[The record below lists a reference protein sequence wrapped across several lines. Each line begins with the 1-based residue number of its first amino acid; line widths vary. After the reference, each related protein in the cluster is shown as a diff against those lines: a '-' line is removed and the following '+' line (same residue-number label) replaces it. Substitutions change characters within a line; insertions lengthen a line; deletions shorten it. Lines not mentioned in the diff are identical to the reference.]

1 MVQYCWLAWIL
12 LHAKKERRDRMP
24 ILLPED
30 YEYKLPKMY
39 TVHQHFPDDCLEN
52 PEEVLKNSLSREEIR
67 ILVKPGMKIAV
78 AVGSRGITGISRIV
92 KITVEYLKEL
102 GASPFIISAMG
113 SHGGGTK
120 EGQREVLAGY
130 GITEEAMGVPVVTD
144 TDTVD
149 LGTGKGGRHVWFDS
163 AAYHAD
169 LIVPINRVKLH
180 TDFVGELQSGLCKML
195 VIGLGNQKGC
205 SAAHETDFQ
214 EFSDMLEQ
222 NAGLILEKAP
232 VGFGVAIME
241 NAFDQTCLLEA
252 IPASRMIAREKELGK
267 QCVKRMPYIQVKKAD
282 VVIVEEI
289 GKDVSGAGF
298 DPNILGRSTVRN
310 KYLLPIPEFQRMVL
324 LDVTEAS
331 HGNAIGVGLFDV
343 ITEKVFSK
351 MDRKATYANAIA
363 CKCILDAR
371 IPMIAKDEEEAVR
384 IAVKSCR
391 NLDMEKLRIIRIK
404 NTLQLEEIQVSE
416 AIYRDEFARRAE

>member
-1 MVQYCWLAWIL
+1 
-12 LHAKKERRDRMP
+12 MP
-24 ILLPED
+24 VLLPED
-30 YEYKLPKMY
+30 YKYKLPKMY
-39 TVHQHFPDDCLEN
+39 TVRQNFPDEHLEN
-52 PEEVLKNSLSREEIR
+52 PEKILKESLDREEIR
-67 ILVKPGMKIAV
+67 SLVKPGMKTAV
-78 AVGSRGITGISRIV
+78 AVGSRGITGISQIV
-92 KITVEYLKEL
+92 KITVDFLKEL
-102 GASPFIISAMG
+102 GASPFIVSAMG

-149 LGTGKGGRHVWFDS
+149 LGVNEDGNHIWFDR
-163 AAYHAD
+163 AAYESD
-169 LIVPINRVKLH
+169 LIIPINRVKLH

-205 SAAHETDFQ
+205 SAAHETDF
-214 EFSDMLEQ
+214 EKFSVMLEKS
-222 NAGLILEKAP
+222 AARIIEKAP

-252 IPASRMIAREKELGK
+252 IPAVHMIAREKELVK

-282 VVIVEEI
+282 IVIVEEI

-298 DPNILGRSTVRN
+298 DPNILGRSTVRS
-310 KYLLPIPEFQRMVL
+310 KYLLPIPEFQRMIL
-324 LDVTEAS
+324 LDVTDAS
-331 HGNAIGVGLFDV
+331 HGNAIGVGWFDV
-343 ITEKVFSK
+343 ITEKVFAK
-351 MDRKATYANAIA
+351 MDREATYANALA

-371 IPMIAKDEEEAVR
+371 IPMIAKNEEEAVR

-391 NLDMEKLRIIRIK
+391 NPDIQNLRIIRIK
-404 NTLQLEEIQVSE
+404 NTLKLDEIQVSE
-416 AIYRDEFARRAE
+416 AIYRDEFS

>member
-1 MVQYCWLAWIL
+1 
-12 LHAKKERRDRMP
+12 MP

-39 TVHQHFPDDCLEN
+39 TVHQQFSHDHLEN
-52 PEEVLKNSLSREEIR
+52 PEMVLKESLAREEIR
-67 ILVKPGMKIAV
+67 SLIKTGMKVAV
-78 AVGSRGITGISRIV
+78 AVGSRGITGISQIV

-102 GASPFIISAMG
+102 GASPFIVSAMG

-120 EGQREVLAGY
+120 EGQKEVLASY
-130 GITEEAMGVPVVTD
+130 GITEEAMKVPVVTD

-149 LGTGKGGRHVWFDS
+149 LGVRKNGKHVWFDS

-205 SAAHETDFQ
+205 SAAHETDFE
-214 EFSDMLEQ
+214 EFSEMLEES
-222 NAGLILEKAP
+222 AALIIEKAP

-241 NAFDQTCLLEA
+241 NAFDETCLLEA
-252 IPASRMIAREKELGK
+252 IPAVKMIAREKELVK
-267 QCVKRMPYIQVKKAD
+267 QCVSRMPYIQVKKAD
-282 VVIVEEI
+282 IVIVEEI

-310 KYLLPIPEFQRMVL
+310 EYLLPVPKFQRMVL
-324 LDVTEAS
+324 LDVTDAS
-331 HGNAIGVGLFDV
+331 HGNAIGIGLFDV
-343 ITEKVFSK
+343 ITQKAFEK
-351 MDRKATYANAIA
+351 MDREATYANALA

-371 IPMIAKDEEEAVR
+371 IPMVAKDEEEAVR

-391 NLDMEKLRIIRIK
+391 GLDLENLRIIRIK
-404 NTLQLEEIQVSE
+404 NTLNLEEIQVSE
-416 AIYRDEFARRAE
+416 AIYKEEKGEK

>member
-1 MVQYCWLAWIL
+1 
-12 LHAKKERRDRMP
+12 MP
-24 ILLPED
+24 VLLPED
-30 YEYKLPKMY
+30 YKYKLPKMY
-39 TVHQHFPDDCLEN
+39 TVRQNFPDEHLEN
-52 PEEVLKNSLSREEIR
+52 PEKILKESLDREEIR
-67 ILVKPGMKIAV
+67 SLVKPGMKTAV
-78 AVGSRGITGISRIV
+78 AVGSRGITGISQIV
-92 KITVEYLKEL
+92 KITVDFLKEL
-102 GASPFIISAMG
+102 GASPFIVSAMG

-149 LGTGKGGRHVWFDS
+149 LGVNEDGNHVWFDR
-163 AAYHAD
+163 AAYESD
-169 LIVPINRVKLH
+169 LIIPINRVKLH

-205 SAAHETDFQ
+205 SAAHETDF
-214 EFSDMLEQ
+214 EKFSVMLEKS
-222 NAGLILEKAP
+222 AARIIEKAP

-252 IPASRMIAREKELGK
+252 IPAVHMIAREKELVK

-282 VVIVEEI
+282 IVIVEEI

-298 DPNILGRSTVRN
+298 DPNILGRSTVRS
-310 KYLLPIPEFQRMVL
+310 KYLLPIPEFQRMIL
-324 LDVTEAS
+324 LDVTDAS
-331 HGNAIGVGLFDV
+331 HGNAIGVGWFDV
-343 ITEKVFSK
+343 ITEKVFAK
-351 MDRKATYANAIA
+351 MDREATYANALA

-371 IPMIAKDEEEAVR
+371 IPMIAKNEEEAVR

-391 NLDMEKLRIIRIK
+391 NPDIQNLRIIRIK
-404 NTLQLEEIQVSE
+404 NTLKLDEIQVSE
-416 AIYRDEFARRAE
+416 AIYRDEFS

>member
-1 MVQYCWLAWIL
+1 
-12 LHAKKERRDRMP
+12 MP

-39 TVHQHFPDDCLEN
+39 TVHQEFSHDCLEN
-52 PEEVLKNSLSREEIR
+52 PEVVLKESLAREEIR
-67 ILVKPGMKIAV
+67 SLVKPGMKVAV
-78 AVGSRGITGISRIV
+78 AVGSRGITGIFQIV

-102 GASPFIISAMG
+102 GASPFIVSAMG

-130 GITEEAMGVPVVTD
+130 GITEEAMEVPVVTD

-149 LGTGKGGRHVWFDS
+149 LGVRKNGKHVWFDC

-205 SAAHETDFQ
+205 SAAHETDF
-214 EFSDMLEQ
+214 EKFSEMLEES
-222 NAGLILEKAP
+222 ASLIIKKAP
-232 VGFGVAIME
+232 IGFGIAIME
-241 NAFDQTCLLEA
+241 NAFDETCLLEA
-252 IPASRMIAREKELGK
+252 IPAAKMIAREKELVK
-267 QCVKRMPYIQVKKAD
+267 QCVSRMPYIQVKKAD
-282 VVIVEEI
+282 IVIVEEI

-310 KYLLPIPEFQRMVL
+310 EYLLPIPQFQRMVL
-324 LDVTEAS
+324 LDVTDAS
-331 HGNAIGVGLFDV
+331 HGNAIGIGLFDV
-343 ITEKVFSK
+343 ITQKAFEK
-351 MDRKATYANAIA
+351 MDREATYANALA

-371 IPMIAKDEEEAVR
+371 IPMVAKDEEEAVR

-391 NLDMEKLRIIRIK
+391 GLDLENLRIIRIK
-404 NTLQLEEIQVSE
+404 NTLSLEEIQVSE
-416 AIYRDEFARRAE
+416 AIYKEEKGEK

>member
-1 MVQYCWLAWIL
+1 
-12 LHAKKERRDRMP
+12 MP
-24 ILLPED
+24 VLLPED
-30 YEYKLPKMY
+30 YKYKLPKMY
-39 TVHQHFPDDCLEN
+39 TVRQNFPDEHLEN
-52 PEEVLKNSLSREEIR
+52 PEKILKESLDREEIR
-67 ILVKPGMKIAV
+67 SLVKPGMKTAV
-78 AVGSRGITGISRIV
+78 AVGSRGITGISQIV
-92 KITVEYLKEL
+92 KITVDFLKEL
-102 GASPFIISAMG
+102 GASPFIVSAMG

-149 LGTGKGGRHVWFDS
+149 LGVNEDGNHVWFDR
-163 AAYHAD
+163 AAYESD
-169 LIVPINRVKLH
+169 LIIPINRVKLH

-205 SAAHETDFQ
+205 SAAHETDF
-214 EFSDMLEQ
+214 EKFSVMLEKS
-222 NAGLILEKAP
+222 AARIIEKAP

-252 IPASRMIAREKELGK
+252 IPAVHMIAREKELVK

-282 VVIVEEI
+282 IVIVEEI

-298 DPNILGRSTVRN
+298 DPNILGRSTVRS
-310 KYLLPIPEFQRMVL
+310 KYLLPIPEFQRMIL
-324 LDVTEAS
+324 LDVTDAS

-343 ITEKVFSK
+343 ITEKVFAK
-351 MDRKATYANAIA
+351 MDREATYANALA

-371 IPMIAKDEEEAVR
+371 IPMIAKNEEEAVR

-391 NLDMEKLRIIRIK
+391 NPDIQNLRIIRIK
-404 NTLQLEEIQVSE
+404 NTLKLDEIQVSE
-416 AIYRDEFARRAE
+416 AIYRDEFS

>member
-1 MVQYCWLAWIL
+1 
-12 LHAKKERRDRMP
+12 MP
-24 ILLPED
+24 VLLPED
-30 YEYKLPKMY
+30 YKYKLPKMY
-39 TVHQHFPDDCLEN
+39 TVRQNFPDEHLEN
-52 PEEVLKNSLSREEIR
+52 PEKILKESLDREEIR
-67 ILVKPGMKIAV
+67 SLVKPGMKTAV
-78 AVGSRGITGISRIV
+78 AVGSRGITGISQIV
-92 KITVEYLKEL
+92 KITVDFLKEL
-102 GASPFIISAMG
+102 GASPFIVSAMG

-149 LGTGKGGRHVWFDS
+149 LGVNEDGNHVWFDR
-163 AAYHAD
+163 AAYESD
-169 LIVPINRVKLH
+169 LIIPINRVKLH

-205 SAAHETDFQ
+205 SAAHETDF
-214 EFSDMLEQ
+214 EKFSVMLEKS
-222 NAGLILEKAP
+222 AARIIEKAP

-252 IPASRMIAREKELGK
+252 IPAVHMIAREKELVK
-267 QCVKRMPYIQVKKAD
+267 QCVERMPYIQVKKAD
-282 VVIVEEI
+282 IVIVEEI

-298 DPNILGRSTVRN
+298 DPNILGRSTVRS
-310 KYLLPIPEFQRMVL
+310 KYLLPIPEFQRMIL
-324 LDVTEAS
+324 LDVTDAS

-343 ITEKVFSK
+343 ITEKVFAK
-351 MDRKATYANAIA
+351 MDREATYANALA

-371 IPMIAKDEEEAVR
+371 IPMIAKNEEEAVR

-391 NLDMEKLRIIRIK
+391 NPDIQNLRIIRIK
-404 NTLQLEEIQVSE
+404 NTLKLDEIQVSE
-416 AIYRDEFARRAE
+416 AIYRDEFS

>member
-1 MVQYCWLAWIL
+1 
-12 LHAKKERRDRMP
+12 MP

-39 TVHQHFPDDCLEN
+39 TLHQKFSHDHLEN
-52 PEEVLKNSLSREEIR
+52 PEAVLKESLARGEIR
-67 ILVKPGMKIAV
+67 SLVKPGMKVAV
-78 AVGSRGITGISRIV
+78 AVGSRGITGISQIV

-102 GASPFIISAMG
+102 GASPFIVSAMG

-130 GITEEAMGVPVVTD
+130 GITEEAMEVPVVTD

-149 LGTGKGGRHVWFDS
+149 LGARKNGKHVWFDS

-169 LIVPINRVKLH
+169 LIVLINRVKLH

-205 SAAHETDFQ
+205 SAAHETDF
-214 EFSDMLEQ
+214 EKFSEMLEES
-222 NAGLILEKAP
+222 ASLIIEKAP
-232 VGFGVAIME
+232 VGFGIAIME
-241 NAFDQTCLLEA
+241 NAFDETCLLEA
-252 IPASRMIAREKELGK
+252 IPAAKMIAREKELVK
-267 QCVKRMPYIQVKKAD
+267 QCVSRMPYIQVKKAD
-282 VVIVEEI
+282 IVIVEEI

-310 KYLLPIPEFQRMVL
+310 EYLLPVPQFQRMVL

-331 HGNAIGVGLFDV
+331 HGNAIGIGLFDV
-343 ITEKVFSK
+343 ITQKAFEK
-351 MDRKATYANAIA
+351 MDREATYANALA

-371 IPMIAKDEEEAVR
+371 IPMVAKDEEKAVR

-391 NLDMEKLRIIRIK
+391 GLDLENLRIIRIK
-404 NTLQLEEIQVSE
+404 NTLNLEEIQVSE
-416 AIYRDEFARRAE
+416 AIYKEEKGEK

>member
-1 MVQYCWLAWIL
+1 
-12 LHAKKERRDRMP
+12 MP

-39 TVHQHFPDDCLEN
+39 PVHQHFSHDHLEN
-52 PEEVLKNSLSREEIR
+52 PQKVLRESLAREEIR
-67 ILVKPGMKIAV
+67 SLVKPGMKAAV
-78 AVGSRGITGISRIV
+78 AVGSRGITGISKIV

-102 GASPFIISAMG
+102 GADPFIVSAMG

-120 EGQREVLAGY
+120 EGQRQVLTGY

-149 LGTGKGGRHVWFDS
+149 LGARKNGKHVWFDR

-205 SAAHETDFQ
+205 SAAHETDFE
-214 EFSDMLEQ
+214 EFSNMLEES
-222 NAGLILEKAP
+222 AGLILEKAP

-241 NAFDQTCLLEA
+241 NAFDETCLLEA
-252 IPASRMIAREKELGK
+252 IPASKIITREKELVK
-267 QCVKRMPYIQVKKAD
+267 QCVSRMPYIQVKKAD
-282 VVIVEEI
+282 IVIVEEI

-324 LDVTEAS
+324 LDVTDAS
-331 HGNAIGVGLFDV
+331 HGNAIGIGLFDV
-343 ITEKVFSK
+343 VTQRAFDK
-351 MDRKATYANAIA
+351 MDREATYANAIA

-371 IPMIAKDEEEAVR
+371 IPMTAKDEEEAVR

-391 NLDMEKLRIIRIK
+391 GLDLENLRIIRIK
-404 NTLQLEEIQVSE
+404 NTLDLEEIQVSE
-416 AIYRDEFARRAE
+416 AIYRDEEEKACQIQSCR

>member
-1 MVQYCWLAWIL
+1 
-12 LHAKKERRDRMP
+12 MP
-24 ILLPED
+24 VLLPED
-30 YEYKLPKMY
+30 YKYKLPKMY
-39 TVHQHFPDDCLEN
+39 TVRQNFPDEHLEN
-52 PEEVLKNSLSREEIR
+52 PEKILRESLDREEIR
-67 ILVKPGMKIAV
+67 SLVKPGMKTAV
-78 AVGSRGITGISRIV
+78 AVGSRGITGISQIV
-92 KITVEYLKEL
+92 KITVDFLKEL
-102 GASPFIISAMG
+102 GVSPFIVSAMG

-149 LGTGKGGRHVWFDS
+149 LGVNEDGNHVWFDR
-163 AAYHAD
+163 AAYESD
-169 LIVPINRVKLH
+169 LIIPINRVKLH

-205 SAAHETDFQ
+205 SAAHETDF
-214 EFSDMLEQ
+214 EKFSVMLEKS
-222 NAGLILEKAP
+222 AARIIEKAP

-252 IPASRMIAREKELGK
+252 IPAVHMIAREKELVK
-267 QCVKRMPYIQVKKAD
+267 QCVERMPYIQVKKAD
-282 VVIVEEI
+282 IVIVEEI

-298 DPNILGRSTVRN
+298 DPNILGRSTVRS
-310 KYLLPIPEFQRMVL
+310 KYLLPIPEFQRMIL
-324 LDVTEAS
+324 LDVTDAS

-343 ITEKVFSK
+343 ITEKVFAK
-351 MDRKATYANAIA
+351 MDREATYANALA

-371 IPMIAKDEEEAVR
+371 IPMIAKNEEEAVR

-391 NLDMEKLRIIRIK
+391 NPDIQNLRIIRIK
-404 NTLQLEEIQVSE
+404 NTLKLDEIQVSE
-416 AIYRDEFARRAE
+416 AIYRDEFL

>member
-1 MVQYCWLAWIL
+1 
-12 LHAKKERRDRMP
+12 MP
-24 ILLPED
+24 VLLPED
-30 YEYKLPKMY
+30 YKYKLPKMY
-39 TVHQHFPDDCLEN
+39 TVRQNFPDEHLEN
-52 PEEVLKNSLSREEIR
+52 PEKILKESLDREEIR
-67 ILVKPGMKIAV
+67 SLVKPGMKTAV
-78 AVGSRGITGISRIV
+78 AVGSRGITGISQIV
-92 KITVEYLKEL
+92 KITVDFLKEL
-102 GASPFIISAMG
+102 GASPFIVSAMG

-149 LGTGKGGRHVWFDS
+149 LGVNEDGNHIWFDR
-163 AAYHAD
+163 AAYESD
-169 LIVPINRVKLH
+169 LIIPINRVKLH

-205 SAAHETDFQ
+205 SAAHETDF
-214 EFSDMLEQ
+214 EKFSVMLEKS
-222 NAGLILEKAP
+222 AARIIEKAP

-252 IPASRMIAREKELGK
+252 IPAVHMIAREKELVK
-267 QCVKRMPYIQVKKAD
+267 QCVKRMPYIQVKKAEI
-282 VVIVEEI
+282 VIVEEI

-298 DPNILGRSTVRN
+298 DPNILGRSTVRS
-310 KYLLPIPEFQRMVL
+310 KYLLPIPEFQRMIL
-324 LDVTEAS
+324 LDVTDAS

-343 ITEKVFSK
+343 ITEKVFAK
-351 MDRKATYANAIA
+351 MDREATYANALA

-371 IPMIAKDEEEAVR
+371 IPMIAKNEEEAVR

-391 NLDMEKLRIIRIK
+391 NPDIQNLRIIRIK
-404 NTLQLEEIQVSE
+404 NTLKLDEIQVSE
-416 AIYRDEFARRAE
+416 AIYRDEFS

>member
-1 MVQYCWLAWIL
+1 
-12 LHAKKERRDRMP
+12 MP
-24 ILLPED
+24 VLLPED
-30 YEYKLPKMY
+30 YKYKLPKMY
-39 TVHQHFPDDCLEN
+39 TVRQNFPDEHLEN
-52 PEEVLKNSLSREEIR
+52 PEKILKESLDREEIR
-67 ILVKPGMKIAV
+67 SLVKPGMKTAV
-78 AVGSRGITGISRIV
+78 AVGSRGITGISQIV
-92 KITVEYLKEL
+92 KITVDFLKEL
-102 GASPFIISAMG
+102 GASPFIVSAMG

-149 LGTGKGGRHVWFDS
+149 LGVNEDGNHIWFDR
-163 AAYHAD
+163 AAYESD
-169 LIVPINRVKLH
+169 LIIPINRVKLH

-205 SAAHETDFQ
+205 SAAHETDF
-214 EFSDMLEQ
+214 EKFSVMLEKS
-222 NAGLILEKAP
+222 AARIIEKAP

-252 IPASRMIAREKELGK
+252 IPAVHMIAREKELVK

-282 VVIVEEI
+282 IVIVEEI

-298 DPNILGRSTVRN
+298 DPNILGRSTVRS
-310 KYLLPIPEFQRMVL
+310 KYLLPIPEFQRMIL
-324 LDVTEAS
+324 LDVTDAS

-343 ITEKVFSK
+343 ITEKVFAK
-351 MDRKATYANAIA
+351 MDREATYANALA

-371 IPMIAKDEEEAVR
+371 IPMIAKNEEEAVR

-391 NLDMEKLRIIRIK
+391 NPDIQNLRIIRIK
-404 NTLQLEEIQVSE
+404 NTLKLDEIQVSE
-416 AIYRDEFARRAE
+416 AIYRDEFL

>member
-1 MVQYCWLAWIL
+1 
-12 LHAKKERRDRMP
+12 MP
-24 ILLPED
+24 VLLPED
-30 YEYKLPKMY
+30 YKYKLPKMY
-39 TVHQHFPDDCLEN
+39 TVRQNFPDEHLEN
-52 PEEVLKNSLSREEIR
+52 PEKILRESLDREEIR
-67 ILVKPGMKIAV
+67 SLVKPGMKTAV
-78 AVGSRGITGISRIV
+78 AVGSRGITGISQIV
-92 KITVEYLKEL
+92 KITVDFLKEL
-102 GASPFIISAMG
+102 GVSPFIVSAMG

-149 LGTGKGGRHVWFDS
+149 LGVNEDGNHVWFDR
-163 AAYHAD
+163 AAYESD
-169 LIVPINRVKLH
+169 LIIPINRVKLH

-205 SAAHETDFQ
+205 SAAHETDF
-214 EFSDMLEQ
+214 EKFSVMLEKS
-222 NAGLILEKAP
+222 AARIIEKAP

-252 IPASRMIAREKELGK
+252 IPAVHMIDREKELVK
-267 QCVKRMPYIQVKKAD
+267 QCVERMPYIQVKKAD
-282 VVIVEEI
+282 IVIVEEI

-298 DPNILGRSTVRN
+298 DPNILGRSTVRS
-310 KYLLPIPEFQRMVL
+310 KYLLPIPEFQRMIL
-324 LDVTEAS
+324 LDVTDAS

-343 ITEKVFSK
+343 ITEKVFAK
-351 MDRKATYANAIA
+351 MDREATYANALA

-371 IPMIAKDEEEAVR
+371 IPMIAKNEEEAVR

-391 NLDMEKLRIIRIK
+391 NPDIQNLRIIRIK
-404 NTLQLEEIQVSE
+404 NTLKLDEIQVSE
-416 AIYRDEFARRAE
+416 AIYRDEFL

>member
-1 MVQYCWLAWIL
+1 
-12 LHAKKERRDRMP
+12 MP
-24 ILLPED
+24 VLLPED
-30 YEYKLPKMY
+30 YKYKLPKMY
-39 TVHQHFPDDCLEN
+39 TVHQNFPDDHLEN
-52 PEEVLKNSLSREEIR
+52 PEKILKESLAREEICS
-67 ILVKPGMKIAV
+67 LVKPGMKTAV
-78 AVGSRGITGISRIV
+78 AVGSRGITGISQIV
-92 KITVEYLKEL
+92 KITVDFLKEL
-102 GASPFIISAMG
+102 GASPFIVSAMG

-149 LGTGKGGRHVWFDS
+149 LGVNEDGNHVWFDR
-163 AAYHAD
+163 AAYESD
-169 LIVPINRVKLH
+169 LIIPINRVKLH

-205 SAAHETDFQ
+205 SAAHETDF
-214 EFSDMLEQ
+214 EKFSVMLEKS
-222 NAGLILEKAP
+222 AARIIEKAP

-252 IPASRMIAREKELGK
+252 IPAVHMIDREKELVK

-282 VVIVEEI
+282 IVIVEEI

-298 DPNILGRSTVRN
+298 DPNILGRSTVRS
-310 KYLLPIPEFQRMVL
+310 KYLLPIPEFQRMIL
-324 LDVTEAS
+324 LDVTDAS

-343 ITEKVFSK
+343 ITEKVFAK
-351 MDRKATYANAIA
+351 MDREATYANALA

-371 IPMIAKDEEEAVR
+371 IPMIAKNEEEAVR

-391 NLDMEKLRIIRIK
+391 NPDIQNLRIIRIK
-404 NTLQLEEIQVSE
+404 NTLKLDEIQVSE
-416 AIYRDEFARRAE
+416 AIYRDEFS

>member
-1 MVQYCWLAWIL
+1 
-12 LHAKKERRDRMP
+12 MP
-24 ILLPED
+24 VLLPED
-30 YEYKLPKMY
+30 YKYKLPKMY
-39 TVHQHFPDDCLEN
+39 TVRQNFPDEHLEN
-52 PEEVLKNSLSREEIR
+52 PEKILRESLDREEIR
-67 ILVKPGMKIAV
+67 SLVKPGMKTAV
-78 AVGSRGITGISRIV
+78 AVGSRGITGISQIV
-92 KITVEYLKEL
+92 KITVDFLKEL
-102 GASPFIISAMG
+102 GASPFIVSAMG

-149 LGTGKGGRHVWFDS
+149 LGVNEDGNHVWFDR
-163 AAYHAD
+163 AAYESD
-169 LIVPINRVKLH
+169 LIIPINRVKLH

-205 SAAHETDFQ
+205 SAAHETDF
-214 EFSDMLEQ
+214 EKFSVMLEKS
-222 NAGLILEKAP
+222 AARIIEKAP

-252 IPASRMIAREKELGK
+252 IPAVHMIAREKELVK

-282 VVIVEEI
+282 IVIVEEI

-298 DPNILGRSTVRN
+298 DPNILGRSTVRS
-310 KYLLPIPEFQRMVL
+310 KYLLPIPEFQRMIL
-324 LDVTEAS
+324 LDVTDAS

-343 ITEKVFSK
+343 ITEKVFAK
-351 MDRKATYANAIA
+351 MDREATYANALA

-371 IPMIAKDEEEAVR
+371 IPMIAKNEEEAVR

-391 NLDMEKLRIIRIK
+391 NPDIQNLRIIRIK
-404 NTLQLEEIQVSE
+404 NTLKLDEIQVSE
-416 AIYRDEFARRAE
+416 AIYRDEFL